1 MAFTS
6 SHSTSSPRTFVEFL
20 RAPGQLV
27 IPGLVDRRLVVIAFQ
42 AAPQIIGD
50 LHTLVWFE
58 LKRRI
63 EDFLRAQH
71 GFSLPRAE
79 AFWVTSLWR
88 SGPAPNYV
96 QVTAASQ
103 T

>member
-1 MAFTS
+1 
-6 SHSTSSPRTFVEFL
+6 
-20 RAPGQLV
+20 
-27 IPGLVDRRLVVIAFQ
+27 
-42 AAPQIIGD
+42 
-50 LHTLVWFE
+50 VWFE